1 MTNQNGG
8 TPVFVPFQGTIFWR
22 DSMNVLFDQKQLLQ
36 LVTNLY
42 VLTGMTAN
50 ILDPHGQ
57 DINLFKDHPP
67 FCKAINAL
75 PEGHERCV
83 ACDAWKVKN
92 YTADRGFQFYRCHA
106 GICEA
111 LMPLYDK
118 QHPLAYLIF
127 GCFLDDTPMEE
138 QWERTRPLVEWYPGG
153 ADRLRGPFFQFRQ
166 YTAPQLSAYAK
177 TLEAL
182 AAYIQLKGMILAT
195 EQTDLQKLEQYLDQH
210 YMEKLSLESISNA
223 LHIGRTKLCRLA
235 KELSGGHTLSYL
247 IAQRRMEAAKGLLVQ
262 SNLPISAVAEA
273 VGISDYNYFSRVFRS
288 LTGMTPRD
296 FRKKRRDTAS

>member
-1 MTNQNGG
+1 MGY
-8 TPVFVPFQGTIFWR
+8 
-22 DSMNVLFDQKQLLQ
+22 L
-36 LVTNLY
+36 
-42 VLTGMTAN
+42 
-50 ILDPHGQ
+50 
-57 DINLFKDHPP
+57 
-67 FCKAINAL
+67 
-75 PEGHERCV
+75 
-83 ACDAWKVKN
+83 
-92 YTADRGFQFYRCHA
+92 
-106 GICEA
+106 
-111 LMPLYDK
+111 
-118 QHPLAYLIF
+118 PLAYLIF

-210 YMEKLSLESISNA
+210 YMEKLSLESISDA

-262 SNLPISAVAEA
+262 SNLPVYAVAET

>member
-1 MTNQNGG
+1 
-8 TPVFVPFQGTIFWR
+8 
-22 DSMNVLFDQKQLLQ
+22 MNVLFDQKQLLQ

-50 ILDPHGQ
+50 ILDPKGQ
-57 DINLFKDHPP
+57 DINLFQDHPP
-67 FCKAINAL
+67 FCKAVNAL
-75 PEGHERCV
+75 PEGHARCV

-92 YTADRGFQFYRCHA
+92 YTADKGFQFYRCHA

-118 QHPLAYLIF
+118 KHPLAYLIF
-127 GCFLDDTPMEE
+127 GCFLDGSPIEE

-153 ADRLRGPFFQFRQ
+153 ADRLRDAFFQFRQ
-166 YTAPQLSAYAK
+166 YTAPQLNAYAK

-182 AAYIQLKGMILAT
+182 AAYIQLKGMILST
-195 EQTDLQKLEQYLDQH
+195 EQTDLQKLEQYVEQH
-210 YMEKLSLESISNA
+210 YMEKLSLESISDA

-235 KELSGGHTLSYL
+235 KELSGGRTLSFL
-247 IAQRRMEAAKGLLVQ
+247 LSQRRIEAAKGLLVQ
-262 SNLPISAVAEA
+262 SSLPVYAVAES

-288 LTGMTPRD
+288 FTGVTPRD
-296 FRKKRRDTAS
+296 FRKKGRNFAG